1 MGDQTKVVVST
12 KVPVWFRREIGV
24 RAAKR
29 GETISEYV
37 YHLLKLAQKREDWL
51 NREVARRSTP
61 QMEFPPILQ
70 ETLEG

>member
-37 YHLLKLAQKREDWL
+37 YHLLKLAQSQIWL
-51 NREVARRSTP
+51 A
-61 QMEFPPILQ
+61 PPPGCSRL
-70 ETLEG
+70 GFYGA